1 MKIILP
7 IVTDVMI
14 DNLTNVTDVMSTI
27 FHFIKKIYLIMRKKW
42 KIWVPKLKGGIT
54 KGFDAPNSQIYFLN
68 QAFFVKCQTCQ
79 SSRP

>member
-27 FHFIKKIYLIMRKKW
+27 FHFIKKINLIMRKKW
-42 KIWVPKLKGGIT
+42 KIWVPKFKGGIT
-54 KGFDAPNSQIYFLN
+54 KGFDASNSQNYFLN